1 MKYLITMNMP
11 SSQGFLIHQIIF
23 EHHDDEMSIF
33 VNRLNEEIFV
43 YGQQFYK
50 RQNENGESFFVD
62 KGEIIINTAHIGKV
76 QKYIDYDAEE
86 FSRQPPRQRPPV
98 RASRNGY

>member
-1 MKYLITMNMP
+1 MP
-11 SSQGFLIHQIIF
+11 SSQGFLVHHIIL
-23 EHHDDEMSIF
+23 EHHDESMEHF
-33 VNRLNEEIFV
+33 VGRLNEDIFI
-43 YGQQFYK
+43 YGQQYYK
-50 RQNENGESFFVD
+50 RVNESGESFFVD

-86 FSRQPPRQRPPV
+86 FSRQPPKQRPPV